1 MNRRMVMSLL
11 GDVLLIIGAVLVLPL
26 LVGIVRGE
34 RAAWSIL
41 ATMGICAALGLTLH
55 FLRPKHNR
63 TMHVKDGFVMVAL
76 SWIVI
81 SLVGALPFFLSGEIP
96 SYLDAV
102 FEAVSGFTTT
112 GSSILGIPGH
122 MVEDLSG
129 CLLFWRSF
137 THWLGGMGVLVF
149 MLAIVPMSGESIYLL
164 RAESPGPSVS
174 KMVPKMRTSSLIL
187 YAIYFGM
194 TVLQI
199 LLFRLGDLCGWGE
212 MPWLDTLCI
221 TFGSAGT
228 GGFAVLNDGC
238 ASYSPYIQTV
248 TTVFMMLFGVNFSVY
263 FFLLCRKFK
272 LAWNNSEVRWY
283 FIIIFSAVALITLN
297 LMHVGDFF
305 PTVGQAI
312 HHVFFSVSSVITT
325 TGYGTVDFARWP
337 DFSKVILGMLMIIGS
352 CAGSTGG
359 GIKVSR
365 LLILCKSARSEVR
378 HLVQP
383 HAVETLRMDGKRVSS
398 EVVRGTLGYL
408 IVYVVIAVVSTLL
421 ISLDGHGIETSLTAM
436 LTGLNN
442 IGPGLSELIGPA
454 GSFGTL
460 SPLSKLVM
468 IFDML
473 CGRLELFPVLLLFRS
488 LIPHRN
494 G

>member
-1 MNRRMVMSLL
+1 MNRRMILSLL
-11 GDVLLIIGAVLVLPL
+11 GYVLLIIGAVLFLPL
-26 LVGIVRGE
+26 LVGLIRGE
-34 RAAWSIL
+34 RAALSIL
-41 ATMGICAALGLTLH
+41 YTIGVCAALGVPLCL
-55 FLRPKHNR
+55 LKPKLNR
-63 TMHVKDGFVMVAL
+63 TMHAKDGFVMVAL

-81 SLVGALPFFLSGEIP
+81 SLVGALPFYLSGEIP

-112 GSSILGIPGH
+112 GSSILGTPGH

-187 YAIYFGM
+187 YAIYLGM

-199 LLFRLGDLCGWGE
+199 LLFRLGNLFGWGK
-212 MPWLDTLCI
+212 MPWLDTFCI

-228 GGFAVLNDGC
+228 GGFSILNDGC
-238 ASYSPYIQTV
+238 ASYSPYVQSV
-248 TTVFMMLFGVNFSVY
+248 TTVFMILFGVNFSVY

-283 FIIIFSAVALITLN
+283 FIIILLAIALITGN
-297 LMHVGDFF
+297 LILTGGYFK
-305 PTVGQAI
+305 TVREAV
-312 HHVFFSVSSVITT
+312 HHVAFSVSSVITT
-325 TGYGTVDFARWP
+325 TGFGTEDFATWP
-337 DFSKVILGMLMIIGS
+337 EFSRVILGILMIIGA

-365 LLILCKSARSEVR
+365 LLILCKTARMEVR
-378 HLVQP
+378 HLLHP
-383 HAVETLRMDGKRVSS
+383 HAVEVVRMDGKRVSN
-398 EVVRGTLGYL
+398 EVVRGTQGYL
-408 IVYVVIAVVSTLL
+408 IVYVLLVVFSTLL
-421 ISLDGHGIETSLTAM
+421 LSLEENGIETGLSATLAT
-436 LTGLNN
+436 LNN
-442 IGPGLSELIGPA
+442 IGPGLSVLIGPSGTYGA
-454 GSFGTL
+454 FSPFG
-460 SPLSKLVM
+460 KLLL
-468 IFDML
+468 IFNML
-473 CGRLELFPVLLLFRS
+473 CGRLELFPMLVLLRPS
-488 LIPHRN
+488 TWVKH
-494 G
+494 

>member
-1 MNRRMVMSLL
+1 MNRRMILSLL
-11 GDVLLIIGAVLVLPL
+11 GYVLLIIGAVLFLPL
-26 LVGIVRGE
+26 LVGLIRGE
-34 RAAWSIL
+34 RAALSIL
-41 ATMGICAALGLTLH
+41 YTIGVCAALGVPLCL
-55 FLRPKHNR
+55 LKPKLNR
-63 TMHVKDGFVMVAL
+63 TMHAKDSFVMVAL

-81 SLVGALPFFLSGEIP
+81 SLVGALPFYLSGEIP

-112 GSSILGIPGH
+112 GSSILGTPGN

-187 YAIYFGM
+187 YAIYLGM

-199 LLFRLGDLCGWGE
+199 LLFRLGNLFGWGK
-212 MPWLDTLCI
+212 MPWLDTFCI
-221 TFGSAGT
+221 AFGSAGT
-228 GGFAVLNDGC
+228 GGFSILNDGC
-238 ASYSPYIQTV
+238 ASYSPYVQTV
-248 TTVFMMLFGVNFSVY
+248 TTVFMILFGVNFSVY

-283 FIIIFSAVALITLN
+283 FIIIFAAIALITGN
-297 LMHVGDFF
+297 LMLTGGYFA
-305 PTVGQAI
+305 TVREAV
-312 HHVFFSVSSVITT
+312 HHVSFSVGSVITT
-325 TGYGTVDFARWP
+325 TGYGTVDFSLWP
-337 DFSKVILGMLMIIGS
+337 EFSKVILGILMVVGA

-365 LLILCKSARSEVR
+365 VLLLCKTARAEVR
-378 HLVQP
+378 HLLQP
-383 HAVETLRMDGKRVSS
+383 HAVEVIRMDGKRVSGD
-398 EVVRGTLGYL
+398 VVRGTQNYL
-408 IVYVVIAVVSTLL
+408 IVYVLLAVVSTLL
-421 ISLDGHGIETSLTAM
+421 ISLDGSGIEASLTAV
-436 LTGLNN
+436 LATLNN
-442 IGPGLSELIGPA
+442 IGPGLSRLIGPA
-454 GSFGTL
+454 GTFGGF
-460 SPLSKLVM
+460 SPLAKIVM

-473 CGRLELFPVLLLFRS
+473 FGRLELFPMLVLLRPS
-488 LIPHRN
+488 TWVRH
-494 G
+494 